1 MMAGG
6 NPRYNA
12 SGCADPTA
20 YEALSPIIK
29 EEAELDKTVYD
40 AIKAIKIIISLAGL
54 ELVDRV
60 QVRHKKSGKE
70 FR

>member
-1 MMAGG
+1 MGSDN

-20 YEALSPIIK
+20 YDALKPIIK
-29 EEAELDKTVYD
+29 EDVEIER
-40 AIKAIKIIISLAGL
+40 KAYEVVKVVKIIISWAGF
-54 ELVDRV
+54 ELLNRIEIKD
-60 QVRHKKSGKE
+60 KKSGRV